1 VVEEFHPTVHHSMG
15 GGNIMK
21 CILCKANLTKGNV
34 KHIVDLGEGIIII
47 KNVPANICEQCG
59 EYYLDTKTALELETM
74 IDEIK
79 KNKAEVFIV
88 NYKEMV
94 A

>member
-1 VVEEFHPTVHHSMG
+1 M
-15 GGNIMK
+15 N

-34 KHIVDLGEGIIII
+34 NHIVDLGEGIIII

-59 EYYLDTKTALELETM
+59 EYYVDTQIALKLET
-74 IDEIK
+74 IVEEVK
-79 KNKAEVFIV
+79 KSRAEVLII
-88 NYKEMV
+88 NYAEMV

>member
-1 VVEEFHPTVHHSMG
+1 MFLKGTV
-15 GGNIMK
+15 N
-21 CILCKANLTKGNV
+21 
-34 KHIVDLGEGIIII
+34 HIVDLGEGIIII

-59 EYYLDTKTALELETM
+59 EYYLDTETALKLETLV
-74 IDEIK
+74 DQIK

-88 NYKEMV
+88 NYNEMV

>member
-1 VVEEFHPTVHHSMG
+1 M
-15 GGNIMK
+15 N
-21 CILCKANLTKGNV
+21 CILCKANLTKGRIN
-34 KHIVDLGEGIIII
+34 HIVDLKEGIIII

-74 IDEIK
+74 VDEIK

-88 NYKEMV
+88 NYNKMV

>member
-1 VVEEFHPTVHHSMG
+1 MILKLG
-15 GGNIMK
+15 GKIMN
-21 CILCKANLTKGNV
+21 CVLCKADLTKGRVN
-34 KHIVDLGEGIIII
+34 HIVDLGERIIII

-59 EYYLDTKTALELETM
+59 EYYLDTKTALQLESM
-74 IDEIK
+74 VDEIK

-88 NYKEMV
+88 NYNEIV

>member
-1 VVEEFHPTVHHSMG
+1 MNCV
-15 GGNIMK
+15 
-21 CILCKANLTKGNV
+21 LCKANLTKGKVN
-34 KHIVDLGEGIIII
+34 HIVDLGEGIIII

-59 EYYLDTKTALELETM
+59 EYYLDTNTSLKLESIVE
-74 IDEIK
+74 DIK

-88 NYKEMV
+88 NYNEMV

>member
-1 VVEEFHPTVHHSMG
+1 M
-15 GGNIMK
+15 N
-21 CILCKANLTKGNV
+21 CILCKANLTKGRIN
-34 KHIVDLGEGIIII
+34 HIVDLKEGIIII
-47 KNVPANICEQCG
+47 KNVPANICEQFG

-74 IDEIK
+74 VDEIK

-88 NYKEMV
+88 NYNEMV

>member
-1 VVEEFHPTVHHSMG
+1 M
-15 GGNIMK
+15 N

-34 KHIVDLGEGIIII
+34 NHIVDLGEGIIII
-47 KNVPANICEQCG
+47 KNVPASICEQCG
-59 EYYLDTKTALELETM
+59 EYFLDTKTALKLESLV
-74 IDEIK
+74 DEIK

-88 NYKEMV
+88 NYSEMV